1 VIESK
6 ERLPQN
12 TSTKSSF
19 TYFTCK
25 KAWFFRFICCF
36 FFRST
41 FSEAA
46 FLSTFSEALFISA
59 LFDRRDRVKE
69 RLPEPGLLEAH
80 RAAAPLALARHPVD
94 VADAHIGGAAGDRN
108 AKPAEEKN

>member
-1 VIESK
+1 LK
-6 ERLPQN
+6 L
-12 TSTKSSF
+12 
-19 TYFTCK
+19 C
-25 KAWFFRFICCF
+25 
-36 FFRST
+36 T
-41 FSEAA
+41 FSVPFKHLLST
-46 FLSTFSEALFISA
+46 FLSTFFGIFFSAPFQKHFFSTFSA

-108 AKPAEEKN
+108 AKPAEEKLI